1 MLLNHTSMLRLP
13 GMVNLKWGFNGAFF
27 LLIVSQITRA
37 AKYTIIITRSAEVE
51 WGKEDDA

>member
-1 MLLNHTSMLRLP
+1 MLRLP

>member
-1 MLLNHTSMLRLP
+1 MLRLP

-27 LLIVSQITRA
+27 LLIIIVSQITRA

-51 WGKEDDA
+51 WGKEDDD